1 MQISL
6 RFVLNTRSDEMVSRV
21 CIHELQERLSKA
33 GVHAVKNDWDHYENY
48 DVAIFPGWD
57 HEMEKARRQNG
68 AISVGLADPK
78 QSSADWVAS
87 ARTADFLMVSS
98 LEQRDALL
106 RLNRNIL
113 IHYMFPRLPSQERR
127 HRESSEIVVG
137 YHGNRVHLECMKG
150 GVQLALEE
158 LGRHRS
164 VELVM
169 VYNIAANGRA
179 TIGLPNPSL
188 VRHRHV
194 QWTPESYT
202 GVLASVDI
210 GIVPATLPIRD
221 RQAAL
226 EATAFSEPE
235 FCYEPFDYL
244 IRYKASTNPGRIL
257 PFARFGVPVV
267 ADATPSAC
275 EFIED
280 GVSGRLALSA
290 EGWFVALEE
299 LAASAS
305 ERARLASNLRAK
317 VEIAYERQVPRLLQF
332 CASLP
337 PRQPVVVPGAPKAE
351 DELQALRHFEK
362 PRGPGLLSRL
372 SRRLRSR
379 RD

>member
-1 MQISL
+1 
-6 RFVLNTRSDEMVSRV
+6 MVSRV
-21 CIHELQERLSKA
+21 CIHELQERLQEA
-33 GVHAVKNDWDHYENY
+33 GVHAVTNDWDHYENY

-57 HEMEKARRQNG
+57 HDMEKARRQNR
-68 AISVGLADPK
+68 AICIGLADPK
-78 QSSADWVAS
+78 QSRAEWITA

-113 IHYMFPRLPSQERR
+113 VHYMFPRLPNQEKQQN
-127 HRESSEIVVG
+127 ESGEIVVG

-158 LGRHRS
+158 LGRRRS

-179 TIGLPNPSL
+179 RIGLPNPRL

-194 QWTPESYT
+194 QWTPDAYAEA
-202 GVLASVDI
+202 LASVDI

-221 RQAAL
+221 RLASL
-226 EATAFSEPE
+226 EASAFPEPE

-244 IRYKASTNPGRIL
+244 IRYKASTNPGRLL
-257 PFARFGVPVV
+257 PFARLGIPVV

-280 GVSGRLALSA
+280 GVSGRLALST

-299 LAASAS
+299 LAASPSLRAS
-305 ERARLASNLRAK
+305 LASNLRAK
-317 VEIAYERQVPRLLQF
+317 VDSAYEKQIPRLLGF
-332 CASLP
+332 CASLS
-337 PRQPVVVPGAPKAE
+337 PRQPVVLPGVPSVEG
-351 DELQALRHFEK
+351 DLQALGHYQK

-372 SRRLRSR
+372 RRRLRSR